1 MVKSMLADSASD
13 ECASRFNECVV
24 VSRALDVNT
33 NMVFL
38 SAMDEGFAASVASS
52 TITSI
57 FSTGLA
63 DEGLKK
69 AIIHCVEYL

>member
-1 MVKSMLADSASD
+1 MY
-13 ECASRFNECVV
+13 
-24 VSRALDVNT
+24 RALELNT
-33 NMVFL
+33 NMVFW

>member
-1 MVKSMLADSASD
+1 MLANSAFT
-13 ECASRFNECVV
+13 ECASRFNERAI

-33 NMVFL
+33 NMVFW

-57 FSTGLA
+57 FSARLA

>member
-1 MVKSMLADSASD
+1 M
-13 ECASRFNECVV
+13 
-24 VSRALDVNT
+24 SRALDVNT
-33 NMVFL
+33 NMVFW

-57 FSTGLA
+57 FCTGLT